1 MNTDARSGFNKTPKR
16 TTVLFSRE
24 GLLTKLWKTGAFV
37 LLALKLS
44 GCASLSGT
52 QTPVF
57 QAHDGAIY
65 TPGGRPF
72 IARGVNLQYG
82 DNPALTL
89 PAIGAIHG
97 VGANIVR
104 LQLRRNTTA
113 EELRAALDEAVKYK
127 IPVMAFYWES
137 DITCGRDSTLLRRD
151 TEALWLGRWADVL
164 MQAKYQPYL
173 MLNIANEWG
182 TSDNDYS
189 DYLDTYVDLI
199 EAMRARGFRVPIVI
213 DAAHCGQA
221 TGSFLEGRGQALYD
235 ADPLRNLIVSVH
247 PYHHLWNS
255 PEKIDRNISDL
266 KAAGVP
272 FLFGEF
278 GDRELVENGNSVD
291 HLHLMR
297 AAKEKGVG
305 WIVWSWKGNGTATRV
320 LDMSTDYGKAELTRR
335 GEDIVNAPGGLRDG
349 K

>member
-1 MNTDARSGFNKTPKR
+1 MNTDARSGRNENPEQPAF
-16 TTVLFSRE
+16 LLSCE
-24 GLLTKLWKTGAFV
+24 GLLTKFRKTWALV
-37 LLALKLS
+37 LLALGLS
-44 GCASLSGT
+44 GCANLSGT
-52 QTPVF
+52 KIPVF
-57 QAHDGAIY
+57 QARDGAIY

-82 DNPALTL
+82 DSPAQAL

-97 VGANIVR
+97 VGANIIR

-113 EELRAALDEAVKYK
+113 EELRAALDEAVKYE

-137 DITCGRDSTLLRRD
+137 DITCGRDSVLLRRD

-164 MQAKYQPYL
+164 LEAKYQPYL

-189 DYLDTYVDLI
+189 DYLTTYFDLI

-255 PEKIDRNISDL
+255 PAKIDRNINDL

-272 FLFGEF
+272 FLLGEF
-278 GDRELVENGNSVD
+278 GDRELVEEGNSVD

-297 AAKEKGVG
+297 AAKEKSIG
-305 WIVWSWKGNGTATRV
+305 WIAWSWKGNGKPVRV

-335 GEDIVNAPGGLRDG
+335 GQDIVNAPGGLRDG

>member
-1 MNTDARSGFNKTPKR
+1 MNINARSGCNEDSKEPAFF
-16 TTVLFSRE
+16 LLRE
-24 GLLTKLWKTGAFV
+24 GLLTKVGKIGALV
-37 LLALKLS
+37 LLALGLS

-52 QTPVF
+52 KMPVF

-65 TPGGRPF
+65 TPAGKPF

-82 DNPALTL
+82 DNPAQAL

-137 DITCGRDSTLLRRD
+137 DITCGRDSALLRRD

-164 MQAKYQPYL
+164 LEAKYQPYL

-182 TSDNDYS
+182 TSDNDYG
-189 DYLDTYVDLI
+189 DYLTTYFDLI

-221 TGSFLEGRGQALYD
+221 TGSFLEGAG
-235 ADPLRNLIVSVH
+235 PGFVSRR
-247 PYHHLWNS
+247 P
-255 PEKIDRNISDL
+255 
-266 KAAGVP
+266 AA
-272 FLFGEF
+272 
-278 GDRELVENGNSVD
+278 
-291 HLHLMR
+291 
-297 AAKEKGVG
+297 
-305 WIVWSWKGNGTATRV
+305 
-320 LDMSTDYGKAELTRR
+320 
-335 GEDIVNAPGGLRDG
+335 
-349 K
+349 

>member
-1 MNTDARSGFNKTPKR
+1 MPAFLLT
-16 TTVLFSRE
+16 RE
-24 GLLTKLWKTGAFV
+24 GPLTKFRKTGALV
-37 LLALKLS
+37 LLAVGLS
-44 GCASLSGT
+44 GCASLNGT
-52 QTPVF
+52 KIPVF
-57 QAHDGAIY
+57 QARDGAIY
-65 TPGGRPF
+65 TPEGRPF

-82 DNPALTL
+82 DNPAQAL

-97 VGANIVR
+97 VGANIIR
-104 LQLRRNTTA
+104 LQLRRNTTS
-113 EELRAALDEAVKYK
+113 EQLRAALDEAVNYK

-151 TEALWLGRWADVL
+151 TEALWLGSWADVL
-164 MQAKYQPYL
+164 LEAKYQPYL

-189 DYLDTYVDLI
+189 DYLTTYFDLI

-221 TGSFLEGRGQALYD
+221 TGSFLEGRGEALYD

-255 PEKIDRNISDL
+255 PDKIDRNINDL
-266 KAAGVP
+266 KAASVP
-272 FLFGEF
+272 FLLGEF
-278 GDRELVENGNSVD
+278 GDRELVEDGHSVD

-297 AAKEKGVG
+297 AAKEKGIG
-305 WIVWSWKGNGTATRV
+305 WIAWSWKGNGKPVRV

-335 GEDIVNAPGGLRDG
+335 GQDIVNAPGGLRDG

>member
-1 MNTDARSGFNKTPKR
+1 MNTDARSGRNEDFKEPAF
-16 TTVLFSRE
+16 LLPRE
-24 GLLTKLWKTGAFV
+24 GLLTKFRKSGALV
-37 LLALKLS
+37 LLALGLS
-44 GCASLSGT
+44 GCANLSGT
-52 QTPVF
+52 RIPVF

-65 TPGGRPF
+65 SPDGSRF

-82 DNPALTL
+82 DNPAQAL

-113 EELRAALDEAVKYK
+113 EELRAALDEAVEYK

-137 DITCGRDSTLLRRD
+137 DITCGRDSALLRRD
-151 TEALWLGRWADVL
+151 TEDLWLSRWAGVL
-164 MQAKYQPYL
+164 LDAKYQPYL

-189 DYLDTYVDLI
+189 DYLNTYFDLI
-199 EAMRARGFRVPIVI
+199 KAMRARGFRVPIVI

-221 TGSFLEGRGQALYD
+221 TGSFLEGRGRALYD

-255 PEKIDRNISDL
+255 PDKIDRNINDL
-266 KAAGVP
+266 RAACVP
-272 FLFGEF
+272 FLLGEF
-278 GDRELVENGNSVD
+278 GDRELVEDGNSVD

-305 WIVWSWKGNGTATRV
+305 WIVWSWKGNGKATRV

-335 GEDIVNAPGGLRDG
+335 GKEIVNAPGGLRDG

>member
-1 MNTDARSGFNKTPKR
+1 MNIDARSGCNENPEVPTFS
-16 TTVLFSRE
+16 LSRE
-24 GLLTKLWKTGAFV
+24 GLLTKVWKSGALV
-37 LLALKLS
+37 LLALVLS

-52 QTPVF
+52 KVPVF
-57 QAHDGAIY
+57 QARDGAIY

-72 IARGVNLQYG
+72 IARGINLQYG
-82 DNPALTL
+82 DNPAQALS
-89 PAIGAIHG
+89 AISAIHG

-151 TEALWLGRWADVL
+151 TEDLWLGRWAGVL
-164 MQAKYQPYL
+164 LEAKYQPYL

-189 DYLDTYVDLI
+189 DYLNTYFDLI
-199 EAMRARGFRVPIVI
+199 KAMRARGFRVPIVI
-213 DAAHCGQA
+213 DAAQCGQA
-221 TGSFLEGRGQALYD
+221 TASFLNGRGQALYD

-247 PYHHLWNS
+247 PYHNLWNS
-255 PEKIDRNISDL
+255 PEKIDRNIDDL

-272 FLFGEF
+272 FLLGEF
-278 GDRELVENGNSVD
+278 GDCELVEDGNSVD

-305 WIVWSWKGNGTATRV
+305 WIAWSWKGNGKPVRV

-335 GEDIVNAPGGLRDG
+335 GEEIVNAPGGLRDG